1 MSAFSMFTDNMFLYT
16 GGHKYIFPGAE
27 VYYDPDDELEET
39 KSVST
44 SESHSDDLEPRDDDL
59 EPRDESQE
67 SFHSNNSHHPRLDDE
82 LSSAETPHLSPEDV
96 DSLLSAADNGQS
108 HDPVEDWTSLN
119 ASLDTSL
126 DCDHTLTGYET
137 DSAHQSEEN
146 AVLAHNSKTS
156 DAVDSSA
163 SHLNDST
170 DASHTHESSTKNHMS
185 DSDSPPHI
193 DDSIDNACSLPS
205 NL

>member
-1 MSAFSMFTDNMFLYT
+1 MSAFSLFTDNMFLYT

-44 SESHSDDLEPRDDDL
+44 SDTHSDDL

-67 SFHSNNSHHPRLDDE
+67 SFHSSNSHHPRLDDE

-137 DSAHQSEEN
+137 DSAHQNEEN
-146 AVLAHNSKTS
+146 AVFGHDSKTS
-156 DAVDSSA
+156 DALDSST

-170 DASHTHESSTKNHMS
+170 DASHAHESNTMNHTS
-185 DSDSPPHI
+185 DSDSPHI